1 MTKPVE
7 VMQGQDPAT
16 APPVMRGSSGWRPL
30 LEGLRGDARFFVEL
44 RFPGQRPSWWTW
56 ARVLLGSHGLWVLAT
71 YRLDRGHMLWTPSRW
86 PGRLLKQV
94 VHVAIGLANRICQVL
109 TKSDVVP
116 SSGELEPRIY
126 LSDLG
131 HVKLGVR
138 SAGAGTIIHDH
149 VTIGRGRGGQ
159 DKPEIGRRVWIGPH
173 CVIYGSFRIG
183 DGATLLPHTVLTRA
197 APPGI
202 VLQGN
207 PATVVR
213 RDFDN
218 SALRRTLV
226 SDDASLRAIMGP
238 D

>member
-1 MTKPVE
+1 MTKQSE
-7 VMQGQDPAT
+7 
-16 APPVMRGSSGWRPL
+16 VMRGHGQAAASPAVGGPAGWRPL
-30 LEGLRGDARFFVEL
+30 LEGLRGDARFFIEL
-44 RFPGQRPSWWTW
+44 RFPGQPPSWSRW

-71 YRLDRGHMLWTPSRW
+71 YRLDRGHMLWTPTRW

-94 VHVAIGLANRICQVL
+94 VHVCIGLANRICQVL
-109 TKSDVVP
+109 TKSDIVP
-116 SSGELEPRIY
+116 SSGELDPGVY
-126 LSDLG
+126 LSDRG

-138 SAGAGTIIHDH
+138 SVGAGTIIHDH

-159 DKPEIGRRVWIGPH
+159 DKPDVGRHVWIGPH
-173 CVIYGSFRIG
+173 CVIYGDFRIG

-207 PATVVR
+207 PARVVR

-218 SALRRTLV
+218 SVLRRTLAT
-226 SDDASLRAIMGP
+226 DEASLRAIIGP
-238 D
+238 G